1 MKSNIR
7 TFVLATLVA
16 AALATCPHRASAAV
30 DSYLTIDGIS
40 DESSSSSAPTHTS
53 SSAWSAFLSF
63 LGF

>member
-1 MKSNIR
+1 MKSNFR

-40 DESSSSSAPTHTS
+40 GESSSSSAPTH
-53 SSAWSAFLSF
+53 SAWSTFLSF

>member
-1 MKSNIR
+1 MKSNFR

-16 AALATCPHRASAAV
+16 AALAACPHRASAAV